1 MGRSE
6 DMSKLTGAIGRQ
18 RDIYL
23 HGIAG
28 YKPTVPVDYADLEA
42 RAAEHMSKEAYAYI
56 ACGAGSE
63 RTADYNQQAFDRWRI
78 VPRVLRDVSALDT
91 RVELFGRTLPSP
103 IVLCPIGVSEMA
115 HRDADL
121 AAARACAAEGVPMIF
136 SNQASR
142 PMEAC
147 AAVMGDSPRWFQ
159 LYWSKSPDL
168 VRSLVQRAE
177 RAGCEAIVVTLDT
190 TMLGWRTRDL
200 DLAYLPFL
208 RGKGI
213 AQYTS
218 DPVFMESL
226 AHMQDGGAAR
236 PPITLATL
244 KTAAEQLYNY
254 SGDPIEGLTS
264 GKARAAVQQF
274 ISVYSKPNLTWDDL
288 AFLRE
293 VTSLPIVLKGVL
305 HPDDARA
312 ALDHGIEGIIVS
324 NHGGRQVDGAIAT
337 LDALGPIAEAV
348 GGKLKIIMDSG
359 IRGGAHVFKAL
370 ARGADAVGLGRP
382 WVYGLAINGETGV
395 REVLQNLK
403 VDFEL
408 TMGLSGCR
416 SIAEITPD
424 MLAAA
429 PT

>member
-1 MGRSE
+1 MAKPH
-6 DMSKLTGAIGRQ
+6 DMSLLTGAIGRQ

-23 HGIAG
+23 KGIAG
-28 YKPTVPVDYADLEA
+28 YKPTVPVDYAKLEA
-42 RAAEHMSKEAYAYI
+42 RAAEHMSPEAYAYV
-56 ACGAGSE
+56 AGGAGQE
-63 RTADYNQQAFDRWRI
+63 RTIDFNQQAFERWRI
-78 VPRVLRDVSALDT
+78 VPRMLRDVSALDT
-91 RVELFGRTLPSP
+91 RVELFGRTLASP
-103 IVLCPIGVSEMA
+103 ILLCPIGVSEMA

-142 PMEAC
+142 SMEEC
-147 AAVMGDSPRWFQ
+147 AALMGDSPRWFQ
-159 LYWSKSPDL
+159 LYWSKSPEL
-168 VRSLVQRAE
+168 VKSLVQRAE
-177 RAGCEAIVVTLDT
+177 RCGCEAIVVTLDT

-208 RGKGI
+208 RGRGI

-218 DPVFMESL
+218 DPVFLESL
-226 AHMQDGGAAR
+226 EHLEDGGAAR

-244 KTAAEQLYNY
+244 KTLAQQLQNY
-254 SGDPIEGLTS
+254 SGNPIEGLTS

-274 ISVYSKPNLTWDDL
+274 ISVYSKPDLTWEDL
-288 AFLRE
+288 AYLRE
-293 VTSLPIVLKGVL
+293 ITQLPIILKGIL

-312 ALDHGIEGIIVS
+312 AVDHGVDGIVVS

-337 LDALGPIAEAV
+337 LDALGPIVEAV
-348 GGKLKIIMDSG
+348 GGKLTIILDSG

-370 ARGADAVGLGRP
+370 ALGADAVGLGRP
-382 WVYGLAINGETGV
+382 WVYGLAINGEAGV

-416 SIAEITPD
+416 NIAEISVD
-424 MLAAA
+424 CLAAA
-429 PT
+429 P